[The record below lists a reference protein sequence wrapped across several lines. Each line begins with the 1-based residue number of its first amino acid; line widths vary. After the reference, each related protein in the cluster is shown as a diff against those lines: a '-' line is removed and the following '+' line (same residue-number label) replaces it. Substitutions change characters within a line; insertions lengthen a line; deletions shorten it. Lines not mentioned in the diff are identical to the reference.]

1 MVRMVIVEWNS
12 GQFSGENG
20 ECLSGTVDSSVVRI
34 VSGTVDS
41 SVVRMVSG

>member
-1 MVRMVIVEWNS
+1 VDDWNS
-12 GQFSGENG
+12 GYFSVEIV
-20 ECLSGTVDSSVVRI
+20 EC